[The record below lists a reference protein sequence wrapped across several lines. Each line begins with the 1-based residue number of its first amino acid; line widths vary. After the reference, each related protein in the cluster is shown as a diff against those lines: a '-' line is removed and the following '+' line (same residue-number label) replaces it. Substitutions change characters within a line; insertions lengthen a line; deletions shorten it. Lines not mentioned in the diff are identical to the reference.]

1 MDIPKSL
8 AAVVFPLA
16 VVLVV
21 VPVSGA
27 TVPYFPSASDDLGR
41 QGFVRVIN
49 HSDEAGDVMVE
60 AFDDEGSSFGPVSLA
75 IGANQAVQFNSN
87 DLEHGNTAKGLS
99 SGIGQGHGDWRLVVT
114 SDLGVE
120 VLGYVRTPEGFVTPF
135 HDVAANWN
143 GEYRVATFNPGS
155 NTNQM
160 SQLRIINTGN
170 GEASVRI
177 TGIDDAG
184 HPGEPAELTVSPG
197 AARTVSANDLE
208 EGTGL
213 VGGLGDGVGKWR
225 LSLASAEPLI
235 VQNML
240 ASPTGHV
247 ANLSART
254 GQQESMY
261 RLLFLTTSSAYDQ
274 RIYVVNW
281 GADDAPVWLDGVLA
295 DDGAQVVNSLSKD
308 DGIVV
313 PANGRLKLRVQDV
326 LQFDPPSEGS
336 NYEELSAELHVG
348 GRDIEVA
355 TMRTH
360 PGTGERDVTHYEAV
374 WR

>member
-1 MDIPKSL
+1 M
-8 AAVVFPLA
+8 AAVLA
-16 VVLVV
+16 V

-27 TVPYFPSASDDLGR
+27 VVPYFPSASDVPGR
-41 QGFVRVIN
+41 RGFVRVIN
-49 HSDEAGDVMVE
+49 HSDEAGSVMVE
-60 AFDDEGSSFGPVSLA
+60 AIDDEGSSFGPVSFA

-87 DLEHGNTAKGLS
+87 DLEHGNPGKGLS
-99 SGIGQGHGDWRLVVT
+99 SGIGRGHGDWRLVVT

-120 VLGYVRTPEGFVTPF
+120 VLVYVRTPEGFVTPF
-135 HDVAANWN
+135 HDVVANKR

-155 NTNQM
+155 NTNQT
-160 SQLRIINTGN
+160 SQLRIVNTGN

-184 HPGEPAELTVSPG
+184 HPGQPAELTVSAG
-197 AARTVSANDLE
+197 AARTVTAYDLE

-225 LSLASAEPLI
+225 LSLASSEPLI

-240 ASPTGHV
+240 ASPSGYV

-254 GQQESMY
+254 GQQESIY

-274 RIYVVNW
+274 HIYVINW

-295 DDGAQVVNSLSKD
+295 DDGVQVVNSMSED
-308 DGIVV
+308 SGTVV
-313 PANGRLKLRVQDV
+313 PANGRLKLRVHDV
-326 LQFDPPSEGS
+326 LRLDPPPEGS
-336 NYEELSAELHVG
+336 NYEELSAELYVG

-355 TMRTH
+355 TMRIN
-360 PGTGERDVTHYEAV
+360 PGTGERDVTHYQPIL
-374 WR
+374 R

>member
-1 MDIPKSL
+1 MRAL
-8 AAVVFPLA
+8 R
-16 VVLVV
+16 LVRR
-21 VPVSGA
+21 PWRSGA
-27 TVPYFPSASDDLGR
+27 K
-41 QGFVRVIN
+41 
-49 HSDEAGDVMVE
+49 
-60 AFDDEGSSFGPVSLA
+60 
-75 IGANQAVQFNSN
+75 QAVQFNSN
-87 DLEHGNTAKGLS
+87 DLEHGNPGKGLS
-99 SGIGQGHGDWRLVVT
+99 SGIGRGQGDWRLVVT

-120 VLGYVRTPEGFVTPF
+120 VLGYVRTSEGFVLPF
-135 HDVAANWN
+135 HDVVANKN

-155 NTNQM
+155 NPTQA

-184 HPGEPAELTVSPG
+184 HPGEPAELNVSPG
-197 AARTVSANDLE
+197 AARTVSSYDLE

-225 LSLASAEPLI
+225 LTLASAEPLI

-240 ASPTGHV
+240 ANPTGHV

-254 GQQESMY
+254 GQQESIY

-274 RIYVVNW
+274 HIYVVNW
-281 GADDAPVWLDGVLA
+281 GDDAALWLDAVLA
-295 DDGAQVVNSLSKD
+295 DDGAEVVNSLSKD
-308 DGIVV
+308 DGVVV

-326 LQFDPPSEGS
+326 LRFDPPLEGS

-360 PGTGERDVTHYEAV
+360 PGTGERDVTQYEAI